1 MAQKALLSPGL
12 HIAILYTEVSFLKI
26 QVSHT

>member
-12 HIAILYTEVSFLKI
+12 HIAILYKEVPFLKI